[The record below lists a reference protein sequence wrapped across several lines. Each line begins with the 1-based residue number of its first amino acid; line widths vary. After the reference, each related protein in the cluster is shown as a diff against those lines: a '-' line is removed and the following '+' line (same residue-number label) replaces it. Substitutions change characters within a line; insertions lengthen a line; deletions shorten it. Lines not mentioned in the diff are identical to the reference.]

1 MPRAIWT
8 GSVTFGLVSIPVGL
22 YSATEDHTVHFRQF
36 EKGTSD
42 RIRYRR
48 VNEST
53 GKEVDYDDIVEGWD
67 AGGGQF
73 VIVTPEELDSIAPG
87 RSRTIEISDFVDQA
101 EIDPIYYEKTYFLAP
116 QGESAEHP
124 YALLREA
131 MQRANRVG
139 IATFVMRNKQY
150 LAAIRPRED
159 VLALET
165 MWFADEVRDPSS
177 QLDNLPGHPK
187 LGKRELDMAG
197 SLVESLTTAWDPSN
211 YRDTYRER
219 VMELVRAKAE
229 GQEIVTEAEEEE
241 GGEVVDLMAAL
252 EQSLASAR
260 NRKKPGNDTGGP
272 VKTRP
277 DPGSMSKDQL
287 YDEAQKR
294 DIPGRSKMSR
304 AQLEKALREAS

>member
-116 QGESAEHP
+116 QGEAAEHP

-187 LGKRELDMAG
+187 LDKRELDMAG

-229 GQEIVTEAEEEE
+229 GQEIVTETEEEE

-260 NRKKPGNDTGGP
+260 NRKKPGNDTGGS

-304 AQLEKALREAS
+304 EQLEKALREAS